1 MALEQKYKNLLK
13 ELGKNPS
20 TMPLL
25 QNLAHLQA
33 FYLDKTDEA
42 IDLLEEAIKIPNVQT
57 KLQAQCKLEL
67 ADIYLFSGEQWE
79 ATLLYSQVE
88 KAFKNEPLG
97 HEAKFRNAK
106 LSFYIGEFGWAKTQL
121 DILKAATSKLIA
133 NDAMELSLLIS
144 DNTDA
149 DSNTTALS
157 MYSRADLLVYRNQYD
172 TALIVLDSLEK
183 DFPGHPIIDD
193 VLFKKAEI
201 SMKEGHFDK
210 AANYYSSIIKDY
222 TFGLLGDDA
231 TFNLAKL
238 YENQLNDKTKA
249 QQLYQDLMTNYPGSL
264 YVVEARKRFRAL
276 RNDPV
281 N

>member
-1 MALEQKYKNLLK
+1 MGFNPATLLIV
-13 ELGKNPS
+13 
-20 TMPLL
+20 

-33 FYLDKTDEA
+33 FYMDKSDEA
-42 IDLLEEAIKIPNVQT
+42 VVLLEEAIAIPNIPARV
-57 KLQAQCKLEL
+57 LAECKLEL

-106 LSFYIGEFGWAKTQL
+106 LSFYIGEFDWARTQL

-149 DSNTTALS
+149 DSNTVALS
-157 MYSRADLLVYRNQYD
+157 RYAQADLLVYRNRLND
-172 TALIVLDSLEK
+172 ALAVLDSLRNE
-183 DFPGHPIIDD
+183 FAGHPIIDD
-193 VLFKKAEI
+193 VLLKKAEI
-201 SMKEGHFDK
+201 NSRQGNFYK
-210 AANYYSSIIKDY
+210 AAELYAAILKDY
-222 TFGLLGDDA
+222 PFGLLGDDA
-231 TFNLAKL
+231 SFNLAFL
-238 YENQLNDKTKA
+238 YENQLNDKTRA
-249 QQLYQDLMTNYPGSL
+249 MEFYESLMTTYPGSL